1 MKKQKQNY
9 ILNLNQK
16 QYEDILDCFGVM
28 HERGGVVSAEI
39 EYLLMIMFNND
50 IDKVNQI
57 LEKWAFEFNDFE

>member
-16 QYEDILDCFGVM
+16 QYDDIIECFGVM

-39 EYLLMIMFNND
+39 EHLLMILFNKD
-50 IDKVNQI
+50 TDKVNAI
-57 LEKWAFEFNDFE
+57 LAK

>member
-9 ILNLNQK
+9 ILNLNQN
-16 QYEDILDCFGVM
+16 QYNDIIECFGVM

-50 IDKVNQI
+50 TDKVNQV
-57 LEKWAFEFNDFE
+57 LDKWEFEFNE

>member
-16 QYEDILDCFGVM
+16 QYDDIIECFGVM

-39 EYLLMIMFNND
+39 EHLLMILFNKD
-50 IDKVNQI
+50 TDKVNAI
-57 LEKWAFEFNDFE
+57 LEKWEFEFNE